1 MLVRFTKNQPGAAAD
16 TLTCVHPSG
25 DSTTAPMP
33 RQGILP
39 HEAVHFVVED
49 IFGWHDAF
57 FGSIA
62 RGESIEKVSDRLHRR
77 NAQWS
82 KIPQAL
88 QCESLVE
95 CFETDQWSGAGDPV
109 EF

>member
-1 MLVRFTKNQPGAAAD
+1 MLVRFTKNPSGAAAD
-16 TLTCVHPSG
+16 TLTCVYPSG
-25 DSTTAPMP
+25 DSTTAPMA

-39 HEAVHFVVED
+39 HEVVHFVVED

-62 RGESIEKVSDRLHRR
+62 RGEPIEQVSDRLHRR

-95 CFETDQWSGAGDPV
+95 CWQPRQYRP
-109 EF
+109 